1 MANSTDS
8 TTRELQDL
16 VTCALCLDHYQ
27 DPRLLPC
34 SHTFCL
40 NCMEKLVR
48 NGKFDCPLR
57 DNTSI
62 NQNDIKKLPVN
73 RTAKDMVDYLLRMDV
88 SSGKKALRL
97 CDNCNENQAVKWC
110 DKCTLHYCESCSISV
125 HSIKALQS
133 HIIVPLAD
141 KVQSLCADHPDEK
154 FRYWCNQCVT
164 LVCRDCLLFKHKDH
178 SFLPIKDAATEA
190 KTKFQEIIQ
199 ETEAIKQ
206 NLTKLSEKTKEV
218 ADQQRRTTRTQ
229 KQDIEE
235 TFTNLQR
242 QLEERKNTLIKQ
254 LEDQQLDTTNKLA
267 TQQTIIDQHLNLS
280 IIQELYIKK
289 MLESNDPLQ
298 ILKFSSTLSQN
309 HPDFTEQYTKI
320 DEGYTTT
327 NHMFGKNDKDLA
339 QISENISKLG
349 NINNQPHEIKRE
361 DFKTKSPIL
370 DISKPGGGA
379 RLTESHVNYGR
390 GYKFTL
396 SKPLKIRSIRVR
408 SNHVGQITS
417 FLINDAG
424 VIVQNGTI
432 NSTSDTMKWLIIP
445 LECEI
450 QNHYTVLVWASS
462 GTGSFSYRKGDDQL
476 RAINRN
482 CAVESRCVWTVT
494 KSNVGS
500 QMIAESNSYSIDMIL
515 DVRE

>member
-1 MANSTDS
+1 
-8 TTRELQDL
+8 
-16 VTCALCLDHYQ
+16 
-27 DPRLLPC
+27 
-34 SHTFCL
+34 
-40 NCMEKLVR
+40 
-48 NGKFDCPLR
+48 
-57 DNTSI
+57 
-62 NQNDIKKLPVN
+62 
-73 RTAKDMVDYLLRMDV
+73 
-88 SSGKKALRL
+88 
-97 CDNCNENQAVKWC
+97 
-110 DKCTLHYCESCSISV
+110 
-125 HSIKALQS
+125 
-133 HIIVPLAD
+133 
-141 KVQSLCADHPDEK
+141 
-154 FRYWCNQCVT
+154 
-164 LVCRDCLLFKHKDH
+164 
-178 SFLPIKDAATEA
+178 
-190 KTKFQEIIQ
+190 
-199 ETEAIKQ
+199 
-206 NLTKLSEKTKEV
+206 
-218 ADQQRRTTRTQ
+218 
-229 KQDIEE
+229 
-235 TFTNLQR
+235 
-242 QLEERKNTLIKQ
+242 
-254 LEDQQLDTTNKLA
+254 
-267 TQQTIIDQHLNLS
+267 
-280 IIQELYIKK
+280 
-289 MLESNDPLQ
+289 
-298 ILKFSSTLSQN
+298 
-309 HPDFTEQYTKI
+309 
-320 DEGYTTT
+320 
-327 NHMFGKNDKDLA
+327 MFGKNDKDLA